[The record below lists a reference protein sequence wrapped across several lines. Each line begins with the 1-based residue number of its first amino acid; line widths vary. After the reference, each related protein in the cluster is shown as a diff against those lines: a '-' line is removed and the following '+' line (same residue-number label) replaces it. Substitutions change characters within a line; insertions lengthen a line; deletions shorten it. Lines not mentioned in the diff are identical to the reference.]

1 MVDEPITAVDV
12 KALDPDYFKNRMEMM
27 MADGGLEMMKMV
39 LDIDPMHFVEIDD
52 LTGLETTA
60 ELKPGGADVV
70 VTEENKLEYVE
81 LLSEHYLCGAI
92 RKELSQF
99 LIGFHEL
106 VPENAL
112 KECGINEKDLALIIT
127 GMPVIDVADWR
138 AHCEVETRTP
148 GPEADALLAR
158 WWEVVQ
164 AMSPEEHAKL
174 LQFAT
179 GLSRLP
185 VGGFKQLEPPFKLSL
200 NMQSPARK
208 LPTGRSA
215 PVGRRRKYET
225 RMRMPPQI
233 TATATTATTTSAHV
247 LQHCRRAAVPEHGG
261 MSTQGQ
267 VRDPRGHRELRFCLS
282 AHLGGGLERTGGAA
296 SQGAKTRAARPRCP
310 PPL

>member
-1 MVDEPITAVDV
+1 
-12 KALDPDYFKNRMEMM
+12 MEMM
-27 MADGGLEMMKMV
+27 MADGGLELMKMV

-52 LTGLETTA
+52 LTGLETMA
-60 ELKPGGADVV
+60 ELKPGGAGVV

-99 LIGFHEL
+99 LMGFHEL

-127 GMPVIDVADWR
+127 GVPVIDVADWR

-148 GPEADALLAR
+148 GPEADALLER

-185 VGGFKQLEPPFKLSL
+185 LGGFKQLEPPFKLSL
-200 NMQSPARK
+200 NMQSPDAK
-208 LPTGRSA
+208 LPTGTPAS
-215 PVGRRRKYET
+215 RRR
-225 RMRMPPQI
+225 RCAMNRACACACACPRNSPPL
-233 TATATTATTTSAHV
+233 TLPTPRSSPAHTCFNTV
-247 LQHCRRAAVPEHGG
+247 DVPPYQSTEDCRRKVKFAI
-261 MSTQGQ
+261 
-267 VRDPRGHRELRFCLS
+267 
-282 AHLGGGLERTGGAA
+282 LEGSGSFAFA
-296 SQGAKTRAARPRCP
+296 
-310 PPL
+310 